1 MRSMLAASK
10 RWKWIAL
17 AAAIG
22 AVGVGFAAPA
32 SADDDRYGEHRNWR
46 SHGYHDRHDHGW
58 RRHHYHRHY
67 VRPPVVYYQA
77 PPRYVVPPPV
87 YYRPHYEPGVS
98 LNFNLR

>member
-22 AVGVGFAAPA
+22 AVGVGIAAPA
-32 SADDDRYGEHRNWR
+32 SAHDDRYGEQRNWR
-46 SHGYHDRHDHGW
+46 NHGQHDHGW
-58 RRHHYHRHY
+58 RRYHRHH
-67 VRPPVVYYQA
+67 VRPPAVYYQA

-87 YYRPHYEPGVS
+87 YYRPFYQPGVS